1 MERTEFIL
9 ATLKMLIVVGII
21 VLVGNRVGYGVS
33 IVAAIPGMLMIIAIG
48 LISLVLAHELPLELP
63 SFAYAIFIATI
74 LALPFSP
81 TQDIFLQ
88 FTDRINFLA
97 TATPILAYAGLSI
110 ALQMDRMKQVGWKL
124 VLVAVFVFFGTFFG
138 SAIVAHIV
146 LSLQG
151 II

>member
-81 TQDIFLQ
+81 TQAIFLQ